1 MKIDALIEKI
11 YQLVRPVA
19 DELKYE
25 IYHIEYVKENG
36 EYYLR
41 IYIDKDGGIT
51 LTDCEKLSRRVSD
64 IMDEE
69 DPISAAYFLEV
80 SSPGLN
86 RGLFTEEHY
95 KKQIGKEVLIRFI
108 KSFEGRK
115 NVKGLLKEVNEDSIV
130 VEIEENNLF
139 TVPKDKIK
147 SANLEGEI

>member
-1 MKIDALIEKI
+1 MKVDALIEKI

-19 DELKYE
+19 DELSYE

-51 LTDCEKLSRRVSD
+51 LTDCEELSRRVSD
-64 IMDEE
+64 IMDEQ
-69 DPISAAYFLEV
+69 DPIPVAYFLEV

-86 RGLFTEEHY
+86 RGLYTYDHY

-115 NVKGLLKEVNEDSIV
+115 NVKGILKEVNEDSVV
-130 VEIEENNLF
+130 VEADKLLNI
-139 TVPKDKIK
+139 PKDKIK

>member
-1 MKIDALIEKI
+1 MKVDALIEKI

-19 DELKYE
+19 DELSYE

-41 IYIDKDGGIT
+41 IYIDKEGGIS
-51 LTDCEKLSRRVSD
+51 LTDCESLSRRVSD

-69 DPISAAYFLEV
+69 DPISVAYFLEV

-86 RGLFTEEHY
+86 RGLFTDDHY
-95 KKQIGKEVLIRFI
+95 KKQIGKEVLIRFT
-108 KSFEGRK
+108 KSLDGRK
-115 NVKGLLKEVNEDSIV
+115 NVKGILKEVKESSVV
-130 VEIEENNLF
+130 VEADTLVE
-139 TVPKDKIK
+139 VPKDKIK

>member
-1 MKIDALIEKI
+1 MKIDVLIEKI

-95 KKQIGKEVLIRFI
+95 KKQIGKEVLIRFV

-115 NVKGLLKEVNEDSIV
+115 NVKGLLKEVNEDAIV
-130 VEIEENNLF
+130 IEMEENNMF

>member
-1 MKIDALIEKI
+1 MKVDALIEKI
-11 YQLVRPVA
+11 YELVKPVA
-19 DELKYE
+19 DELNYE

-41 IYIDKDGGIT
+41 IYIDKENGIT
-51 LTDCEKLSRRVSD
+51 LTDCEKLSRRVSE
-64 IMDEE
+64 IMDVE
-69 DPISAAYFLEV
+69 DPIPVAYYLEV

-86 RGLFTEEHY
+86 RGLFTDAHY
-95 KKQIGKEVLIRFI
+95 IKQIGKEVLIRFI

-115 NVKGLLKEVNEDSIV
+115 NIKGILKEVTEEAVV
-130 VEIEENNLF
+130 VEYEAEKMF